1 MILIDTELRKL
12 AAEGRPV
19 RVGMAGAG
27 FMGRGIVNQLAHHLP
42 GMRLAAIYS
51 RNPEQGLGACTDNGL
66 ANARIVENLAALDD
80 VIAGGGCA
88 VTPDFTLLCQSDQID
103 VLIDATGHVEFGAQF
118 AREAIANKKDLVLMN
133 AELDGTVGPILKVQ
147 ADRAGVVLTGC
158 DGDQP
163 GVQMNL
169 LRFVKS
175 IGLIPLVCGNIKGL
189 QDRYRNPTTQAG
201 FAKQWGQSPHMVTSF
216 ADGTKISF
224 EQAIVANATG
234 MGVARRGM
242 IGYEYKGHVDELTD
256 RFDVEELKACGGIVE
271 YVVGSAPSPGV
282 FVFAAASDERQL
294 IYLDYGK
301 LGKGPLYSF
310 YVPYHLTVFEVP
322 LSAARV
328 ALFRDTVIA
337 ADFGPKVDVI
347 TTAKTDLKAGD
358 VLDGLGGYKTY
369 GLCENADVTHAQ
381 RLLPIGL
388 AEGCRLKRD
397 IPKDQVMTYDDVEIP
412 AGRLVDE
419 LRAEQDRHFFGSTAL
434 PTISNETNA

>member
-1 MILIDTELRKL
+1 MIIVDTELKKRE
-12 AAEGRPV
+12 ADGRPI

-27 FMGRGIVNQLAHHLP
+27 FMGRGIVNQFAHYVP
-42 GMRLAAIYS
+42 GMRLAGIFS
-51 RNPEQGLGACTDNGL
+51 RNPRQGLDACADAGM
-66 ANARIVENLAALDD
+66 ANAEIVADLPALEA
-80 VIAGGGCA
+80 VIASGGCA
-88 VTPDFTLLCQSDQID
+88 VTADYALLCQSEQID
-103 VLIDATGHVEFGAQF
+103 ILIDATGAVEFGARF
-118 AREAIANKKDLVLMN
+118 ACEAIRNRKDLVLMN
-133 AELDGTVGPILKVQ
+133 AELDGTVGPILKLR
-147 ADRAGVVLTGC
+147 ADREGVVLTGC

-201 FAKQWGQSPHMVTSF
+201 FAKLWGQSPNMVTSF

-234 MGVARRGM
+234 MSVAQRGM
-242 IGYEYKGHVDELTD
+242 IGINHSGHVDELTG
-256 RFDVEELKACGGIVE
+256 RFDCADLKARGGIVD

-282 FVFAAASDERQL
+282 FVFAAVSDERQP

-310 YVPYHLTVFEVP
+310 YVPYHLTIFEVP

-328 ALFRDTVIA
+328 ALFRDCVIA
-337 ADFGPKVDVI
+337 PEFGPKVDVVA
-347 TTAKTDLKAGD
+347 TAKTDLKAGE
-358 VLDGLGGYKTY
+358 VLDGLGGYMTY

-388 AEGCRLKRD
+388 AEGCTLKRD
-397 IPKDQVMTYDDVEIP
+397 ITKDEVITCDDVEIP

-419 LRAEQDRHFFGSTAL
+419 LRAEQDCHFFGNTPL
-434 PTISNETNA
+434 PNPSIATPA